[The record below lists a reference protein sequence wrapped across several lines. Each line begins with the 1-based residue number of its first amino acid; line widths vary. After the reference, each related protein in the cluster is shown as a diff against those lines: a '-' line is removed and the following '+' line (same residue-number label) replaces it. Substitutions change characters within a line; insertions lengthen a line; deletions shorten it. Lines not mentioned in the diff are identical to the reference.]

1 MYYENDRNSKLE
13 ELKKKTRDLSNQ
25 QYQVRQAIDSK
36 RRDNYEL
43 SKREDEINKE
53 MSNLMSKMI
62 ASNNAIDIAEREKTN
77 NRLDKISQY
86 QRATNEQLATLNSY
100 LKNTTSLEDLYA
112 TKRRELEYNY
122 QEQEKT
128 LQSRLNALNEDIDK
142 KREELDNLVKQK
154 RLKSFADNM
163 GTVAIVVA
171 FIIILILV
179 IEWLGNGISGFFG
192 SIAIFLNPV
201 VDPMINGV
209 KDFFNLL

>member
-25 QYQVRQAIDSK
+25 QYQVRQAIDGK
-36 RRDNYEL
+36 KRDNYEL
-43 SKREDEINKE
+43 SQREDKINKE
-53 MSNLMSKMI
+53 MSDLMSKII

-122 QEQEKT
+122 QEQEKA
-128 LQSRLNALNEDIDK
+128 LQSRLNSLNEDIK
-142 KREELDNLVKQK
+142 KKSDELDSLIKQK
-154 RLKSFADNM
+154 RLKTFANKIGSAAM
-163 GTVAIVVA
+163 VIALVIVV
-171 FIIILILV
+171 ILV
-179 IEWLGNGISGFFG
+179 IEWLW
-192 SIAIFLNPV
+192 
-201 VDPMINGV
+201 NGV
-209 KDFFNLL
+209 SGIFEFIPNSFNSVFGW

>member
-36 RRDNYEL
+36 KRDNYEL
-43 SKREDEINKE
+43 SQREDKINKE
-53 MSNLMSKMI
+53 MSDLMSKII

-122 QEQEKT
+122 QEQEKA
-128 LQSRLNALNEDIDK
+128 LQDRLNTLNEDI
-142 KREELDNLVKQK
+142 KRKQEELDSLIKQK
-154 RLKSFADNM
+154 RLKIFANKVGSTAM
-163 GTVAIVVA
+163 VIALIIVVM
-171 FIIILILV
+171 LV
-179 IEWLGNGISGFFG
+179 VEWLW
-192 SIAIFLNPV
+192 
-201 VDPMINGV
+201 NGV
-209 KDFFNLL
+209 SGIFEFISNSFNSMFGW

>member
-36 RRDNYEL
+36 KRDNYEL
-43 SKREDEINKE
+43 SQREDKINKE
-53 MSNLMSKMI
+53 MSDLMSKII

-122 QEQEKT
+122 QEQEKA
-128 LQSRLNALNEDIDK
+128 LQDRLNTLNEDI
-142 KREELDNLVKQK
+142 KRKQEELDSLIKQK
-154 RLKSFADNM
+154 RLKIFANKVGSTAM
-163 GTVAIVVA
+163 VIALIIVVM
-171 FIIILILV
+171 LV
-179 IEWLGNGISGFFG
+179 VEWLW
-192 SIAIFLNPV
+192 
-201 VDPMINGV
+201 NGV
-209 KDFFNLL
+209 SGIFEFISNSFNSMFGWQS